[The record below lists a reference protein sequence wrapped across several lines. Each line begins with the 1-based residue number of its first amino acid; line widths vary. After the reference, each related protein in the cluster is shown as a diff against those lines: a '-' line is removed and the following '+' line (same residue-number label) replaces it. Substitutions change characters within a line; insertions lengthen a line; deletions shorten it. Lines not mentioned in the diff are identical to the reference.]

1 MGSSITRVSPSVPS
15 YFNSILTAPSKA
27 LFQVASS
34 SLEDS
39 IYVATSINLLCRL
52 SLYLSPY
59 ILLDSSVDSDLLS
72 PSAEVVTSSNVRK
85 SSGRSGSSTLSSC
98 PTLLSGMVYTTESVL
113 DLQYTVIVLAF
124 GSLFT
129 NKSSAL
135 LSPGWILTSSILDR

>member
-39 IYVATSINLLCRL
+39 IYVATSLNLLFRL

-59 ILLDSSVDSDLLS
+59 TLLDSSVDSDLLS
-72 PSAEVVTSSNVRK
+72 PSADGVTGSNVGK
-85 SSGRSGSSTLSSC
+85 SSARAGSKTLSSR
-98 PTLLSGMVYTTESVL
+98 PTPVSRKVYTTGFVL
-113 DLQYTVIVLAF
+113 DRPFPVIFLGF
-124 GSLFT
+124 CSLFP
-129 NKSSAL
+129 NQGSGP
-135 LSPGWILTSSILDR
+135 LSPGWILTSS